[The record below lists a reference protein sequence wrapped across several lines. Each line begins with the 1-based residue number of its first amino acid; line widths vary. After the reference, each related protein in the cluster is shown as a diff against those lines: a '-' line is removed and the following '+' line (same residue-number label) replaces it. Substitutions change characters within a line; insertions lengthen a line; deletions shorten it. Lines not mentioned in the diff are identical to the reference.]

1 MQWRTQVA
9 KKSTIFPRKWAAH
22 QQFIEISIITGKFI
36 HAQPNTCTQV
46 FHHNNINCSLY
57 NCMFYLNYKDK
68 CMELSEIDQKGKAL
82 YAL

>member
-1 MQWRTQVA
+1 VHSGGKEIHHFSQKMSST
-9 KKSTIFPRKWAAH
+9 STIHRN
-22 QQFIEISIITGKFI
+22 SIITGKFI

-57 NCMFYLNYKDK
+57 NCMFYLNYKDN
-68 CMELSEIDQKGKAL
+68 CMELSEIDQKGKAM